1 MKNQKPKNCKTKNRR
16 GRPSYF
22 AVGSIWRMEQ
32 SNRQS
37 ASLKTMLAQVNTLNS
52 LPFLNMNA
60 LLYFYFHV
68 RFIVLLKG
76 WKLPQSIGLE
86 SPSLIL
92 QLWNTLDEILT

>member
-1 MKNQKPKNCKTKNRR
+1 MKISNWQ
-16 GRPSYF
+16 S
-22 AVGSIWRMEQ
+22 VG
-32 SNRQS
+32 
-37 ASLKTMLAQVNTLNS
+37 LKTMLAQVNTRNS
-52 LPFLNMNA
+52 LHFLNMNPK
-60 LLYFYFHV
+60 LYFYFHV